1 MINAGKIK
9 NAETRRFVLA
19 YQLAEIIKLDK
30 KEVYSLFELE
40 NLDMDIYELAK
51 KIFDRCNLYNNVN
64 LNSKKYVME
73 KK

>member
-1 MINAGKIK
+1 
-9 NAETRRFVLA
+9 
-19 YQLAEIIKLDK
+19 
-30 KEVYSLFELE
+30 
-40 NLDMDIYELAK
+40 MDIYELAK